1 LKGTATKRHR
11 KHKNSLPSLVLL
23 VPFCGYFPSLLMFI
37 CLLAV
42 ESASAQA
49 GQQPKPLMVEDVF
62 KNVQVL
68 KGIPVDE
75 FMDTMGFFA
84 AALSL
89 NCTECHTPESEN
101 SWAKYADDTPLKQTS
116 RRMMQ
121 MVTAIN
127 RQNFGGARAVTCY
140 TCHHGTQRPKT
151 VPSLVVQ
158 YSAPVED
165 PDEAEV
171 TGQASAAP
179 ILDKYIQAVGGGSL
193 TSLAVKGTYAGY
205 DTYHQKVAM
214 EIYAQAPDRVATVI
228 HEVGPT
234 RADSVKVYDGRA
246 GWIVSEN
253 KPVHVMPL
261 TGGNVAGARL
271 DAVLLFPA
279 QLKQAFTQWR
289 TGTATIDDHD
299 VQVVQGTNPGQP
311 PVKLYFDPNSGLLLR
326 VVRYSDTAI
335 GRVPT
340 QIDYADYRDVSGV
353 KIPFRWTV
361 TWTDNQ
367 TFIQLNEVR
376 TNVPI
381 DASRFARPAQ

>member
-1 LKGTATKRHR
+1 M
-11 KHKNSLPSLVLL
+11 
-23 VPFCGYFPSLLMFI
+23 MFSMMFV
-37 CLLAV
+37 CVLAV
-42 ESASAQA
+42 ESASAHA
-49 GQQPKPLMVEDVF
+49 GQQQKPLMVENVF

-101 SWAKYADDTPLKQTS
+101 SWAKYADDTPLKQTA

-127 RQNFGGARAVTCY
+127 KQNFGGARAVTCY
-140 TCHHGTQRPKT
+140 TCHHGTQRPKV
-151 VPSLVVQ
+151 VPSLVIQ

-165 PDEAEV
+165 PNEVDPNEVGV
-171 TGQASAAP
+171 TGQDPAGL
-179 ILDKYIQAVGGGSL
+179 ILDKYIQAIGGAARLASV
-193 TSLAVKGTYAGY
+193 TSLAVKGTYSGY

-214 EIYAQAPDRVATVI
+214 EIYAQAPDRAATIV

-234 RADSVKVYDGRA
+234 KADSVKVYDGRA
-246 GWIVSEN
+246 GWIVSGN
-253 KPVHVMPL
+253 KPVPVMPL
-261 TGGNVAGARL
+261 TGGNLAGAKL
-271 DAVLLFPA
+271 DANLLFPA
-279 QLKQAFTQWR
+279 QIKQAFTQWR
-289 TGTATIDDHD
+289 TGTAAIDDHD
-299 VQVVQGTNPGQP
+299 VQVVQGANAGQP
-311 PVKLYFDPNSGLLLR
+311 PVKLYFDPNSGLLVR

-335 GRVPT
+335 GPVPT
-340 QIDYADYRDVSGV
+340 QIDYSDYRDVSGV

-367 TFIQLNEVR
+367 TFIQLTEVR
-376 TNVPI
+376 PNVPI

>member
-1 LKGTATKRHR
+1 MT
-11 KHKNSLPSLVLL
+11 
-23 VPFCGYFPSLLMFI
+23 FLMMWMLF
-37 CLLAV
+37 
-42 ESASAQA
+42 AQA

-127 RQNFGGARAVTCY
+127 KQNFGGARAVTCY
-140 TCHHGTQRPKT
+140 TCHHGTQRPKV
-151 VPSLVVQ
+151 VPSLVIQ

-165 PDEAEV
+165 PNEV
-171 TGQASAAP
+171 ETAGRDPAGP
-179 ILDKYIQAVGGGSL
+179 ILDKYIQAIGGTARLAGV
-193 TSLAVKGTYAGY
+193 TSLVVKGTYSGY

-214 EIYAQAPDRVATVI
+214 EIYAQAPERVATVI
-228 HEVGPT
+228 HDVGPT

-253 KPVHVMPL
+253 KPVPLMPL
-261 TGGNVAGARL
+261 TGGNLAGARL
-271 DAVLLFPA
+271 DAILWFPE
-279 QLKQAFTQWR
+279 QIKQAFTQWR
-289 TGTATIDDHD
+289 TGTATIDDRD
-299 VQVVQGTNPGQP
+299 VQVVQGTNAGQL
-311 PVKLYFDPNSGLLLR
+311 PVKLYFDPNSGLLVR
-326 VVRYSDTAI
+326 VVRFSDTAI
-335 GRVPT
+335 GQVPT
-340 QIDYADYRDVSGV
+340 QIDYSDYRDVAGV

-367 TFIQLNEVR
+367 TFIQLTEVR
-376 TNVPI
+376 PNVPI
-381 DASRFARPAQ
+381 DAARFARPAR